1 MAIMKARTAPK
12 TAARTAQTRSSDA
25 PQKMSVMGVGGKIA
39 IPILLYTVVAEA
51 VSRLFRPSLR
61 ITGNSRALRTLHV
74 AGIGMAAAGFSL
86 NLVAA
91 FGMLKANREDRLA
104 TGGLYRLFRDPMYV
118 LQIFI
123 TLPGLFVL
131 FNSWL
136 VLTGVIPAY
145 MAYRVFVKEEHRYL
159 EERYGE
165 AYREYL
171 RKVLLK
177 I

>member
-1 MAIMKARTAPK
+1 MP
-12 TAARTAQTRSSDA
+12 
-25 PQKMSVMGVGGKIA
+25 VMGVGGKIA
-39 IPILLYTVVAEA
+39 IPALLYTAIAEA
-51 VSRLFRPSLR
+51 VSLFFRPLYR
-61 ITGNSRALRTLHV
+61 ITGNDRALRTLRA
-74 AGIGMAAAGFSL
+74 AGVTMAAAGFSL

-91 FGMLKANREDRLA
+91 FSMLKASREDRLA

-123 TLPGLFVL
+123 TLPGLFLL

-136 VLTGVIPAY
+136 VLSGVVPVY
-145 MAYRVFVKEEHRYL
+145 VAYRVLVREEHTYL

-171 RKVLLK
+171 RGVLLK

>member
-1 MAIMKARTAPK
+1 MANMTITPAPEI
-12 TAARTAQTRSSDA
+12 TQTQSAAPS
-25 PQKMSVMGVGGKIA
+25 QKMSVMGVGVKIA
-39 IPILLYTVVAEA
+39 IPTLLYVVAA
-51 VSRLFRPSLR
+51 AIVSWIFDPVFR
-61 ITGNSRALRTLHV
+61 ITDNYSALLIAGLLMV
-74 AGIGMAAAGFSL
+74 AVGFSL

-91 FGMLKANREDRLA
+91 FSMLKAHLEDRLA

-123 TLPGLFVL
+123 TLPGLFLL

-136 VLTGVIPAY
+136 VLAGVIPAY
-145 MAYRVFVKEEHRYL
+145 IAYRVFVREEHRYL
-159 EERYGE
+159 ENRFGE

-171 RKVLLK
+171 KKVLLK

>member
-1 MAIMKARTAPK
+1 MVI
-12 TAARTAQTRSSDA
+12 
-25 PQKMSVMGVGGKIA
+25 
-39 IPILLYTVVAEA
+39 
-51 VSRLFRPSLR
+51 
-61 ITGNSRALRTLHV
+61 
-74 AGIGMAAAGFSL
+74 AGFSL

-91 FGMLKANREDRLA
+91 FAMMKAHREGRLA

-123 TLPGLFVL
+123 TLPGLFLL

-136 VLTGVIPAY
+136 MLTGVIPAY
-145 MAYRVFVKEEHRYL
+145 ISYRVFVKEEHRYL
-159 EERYGE
+159 ADRFGK

-171 RKVLLK
+171 ERVLLK